1 MRRRLIQI
9 FLSSLRGFFYL
20 IRKQEEN
27 MKKNFK
33 VETKLV
39 QSLEEFKEGEP
50 RVYPLVQS
58 TTYNY
63 KDPDFVADLF
73 NLTESGYFYSRIG
86 NPTVQAFENKIA
98 QLEGGVGAVAVSS
111 GQAATTMAIL
121 NICNSGDHI
130 VACSTIYGG
139 TFTLLSS
146 SLKKLGIDISF
157 FDPESSEDEIL
168 ALFKDNTKALFGE
181 SIGNPGLNVLD
192 FEKLSNAAKKVGVPF
207 IVDNTIATPYLCR
220 PIEHG
225 ANIVIHSA
233 TKYIDGQASC
243 LGGIV
248 VDAGNF
254 NWNNGKFPGLVEPDP
269 SYHGLSYHEAF
280 KEAAYIAKAR
290 THILRDFGAAL
301 SAFNAF
307 IYLRGLETLHVR
319 MDRHSENALKVAE
332 FLEGH
337 ENVAWVNYPKLKSDK
352 YYALAD
358 KYLTNG
364 GSGIILFGIKGGA
377 KEGLEFTKKLNWIN
391 NVVHLGDVRT
401 CVLHPGSTT
410 HRQLTDEE
418 QIAAG
423 VRPEAIRLNVGIENV
438 DDIINDLKQAL
449 Q

>member
-1 MRRRLIQI
+1 M
-9 FLSSLRGFFYL
+9 
-20 IRKQEEN
+20 
-27 MKKNFK
+27 KNFK
-33 VETKLV
+33 LETALV

-63 KDPDFVADLF
+63 RDPDFVAGLF
-73 NLTESGYFYSRIG
+73 DLTESGHMYSRIS
-86 NPTVQAFENKIA
+86 NPTVQVFENKIA
-98 QLEGGVGAVAVSS
+98 QLEGGVGAVATSS

-121 NICNSGDHI
+121 NICNSGDHV

-146 SLKKLGIDISF
+146 SLKKIGIETSF
-157 FDPESSEDEIL
+157 FGPDSTEDEIL
-168 ALFKDNTKALFGE
+168 SLFKDNTKAIFGE
-181 SIGNPGLNVLD
+181 TIGNPGLNVLD
-192 FEKLSNAAKKVGVPF
+192 FEKISSVAKKAGVPF
-207 IVDNTIATPYLCR
+207 IVDNTVATPYLCR

-233 TKYIDGQASC
+233 TKYIDGQATC
-243 LGGIV
+243 VGGIV
-248 VDAGNF
+248 IDAGNF
-254 NWNNGKFPGLVEPDP
+254 NWNNGKFPSIVEPDP
-269 SYHGLSYHEAF
+269 SYHGLSYYETF

-290 THILRDFGAAL
+290 THILRDYGAAL

-319 MDRHSENALKVAE
+319 MDRHCENALKVAE

-337 ENVAWVNYPKLKSDK
+337 ENVLWVNYPKLKSGK
-352 YYALAD
+352 YYSLAE
-358 KYLTNG
+358 KYLPSG
-364 GSGIILFGIKGGA
+364 GSGMILFGIKGGA
-377 KEGLEFTKKLNWIN
+377 KVGREFTKKLKWIS

-423 VRPEAIRLNVGIENV
+423 VMPEAIRINIGIENI
-438 DDIINDLKQAL
+438 DDIIKDIKSAL
-449 Q
+449 E

>member
-1 MRRRLIQI
+1 
-9 FLSSLRGFFYL
+9 
-20 IRKQEEN
+20 
-27 MKKNFK
+27 MKKFK
-33 VETKLV
+33 LETALV

-63 KDPDFVADLF
+63 KDPDFVAGLF
-73 NLTESGYFYSRIG
+73 DLTESGHMYSRIS

-98 QLEGGVGAVAVSS
+98 QLEGGVGAVATSS

-121 NICNSGDHI
+121 NICNSGDHV

-139 TFTLLSS
+139 TFSLLSS
-146 SLKKLGIDISF
+146 SLKKLGIETSF
-157 FDPESSEDEIL
+157 FGPDSSEDEIL
-168 ALFKDNTKALFGE
+168 SLFKDNTKAIFGE
-181 SIGNPGLNVLD
+181 TIGNPGLNVLN
-192 FEKLSNAAKKVGVPF
+192 FEKVSNVAKKMGVPF

-225 ANIVIHSA
+225 ANIVIHST
-233 TKYIDGQASC
+233 TKYIDGQATC
-243 LGGIV
+243 VGGIV
-248 VDAGNF
+248 IDAGNF
-254 NWNNGKFPGLVEPDP
+254 DWNNGKFPSIVEPDL
-269 SYHGLSYHEAF
+269 SYHGLSYYEAF

-290 THILRDFGAAL
+290 THILRDYGAVL

-319 MDRHSENALKVAE
+319 MDRHCENALKVAE
-332 FLEGH
+332 FLENH
-337 ENVAWVNYPKLKSDK
+337 KNVLWVNYPKLKSGK
-352 YYALAD
+352 YYSLAE
-358 KYLTNG
+358 KYLPIG

-377 KEGLEFTKKLNWIN
+377 NGGREFTRKLNWIS

-423 VRPEAIRLNVGIENV
+423 VMPEAIRLNVGIENI
-438 DDIINDLKQAL
+438 DDIISDLKSAL
-449 Q
+449 E

>member
-1 MRRRLIQI
+1 MRRRLFIV
-9 FLSSLRGFFYL
+9 LSLSEDFIYL
-20 IRKQEEN
+20 GGN
-27 MKKNFK
+27 MKNFK
-33 VETKLV
+33 LETALV

-63 KDPDFVADLF
+63 RDPDFVAGLF
-73 NLTESGYFYSRIG
+73 DLTESGHMYSRIS
-86 NPTVQAFENKIA
+86 NPTVQVFENKIA
-98 QLEGGVGAVAVSS
+98 QLEGGVGAVATSS

-121 NICNSGDHI
+121 NICNSGDHV

-146 SLKKLGIDISF
+146 SLKKIGIETSF
-157 FDPESSEDEIL
+157 FGPDSTEDEIL
-168 ALFKDNTKALFGE
+168 SLFKDNTKAIFGE
-181 SIGNPGLNVLD
+181 TIGNPGLNVLD
-192 FEKLSNAAKKVGVPF
+192 FEKISSVAKKAGVPF
-207 IVDNTIATPYLCR
+207 IVDNTVATPYLCR

-233 TKYIDGQASC
+233 TKYIDGQATC
-243 LGGIV
+243 VGGIV
-248 VDAGNF
+248 IDAGNF
-254 NWNNGKFPGLVEPDP
+254 NWNNGKFPSIVEPDP
-269 SYHGLSYHEAF
+269 SYHGLSYYETF

-290 THILRDFGAAL
+290 THILRDYGAAL

-319 MDRHSENALKVAE
+319 MDRHCENALKVAE

-337 ENVAWVNYPKLKSDK
+337 ENVLWVNYPKLKSGK
-352 YYALAD
+352 YYSLAE
-358 KYLTNG
+358 KYLPSG
-364 GSGIILFGIKGGA
+364 GSGMILFGIKGGA
-377 KEGLEFTKKLNWIN
+377 KVGREFTKKLKWIS

-423 VRPEAIRLNVGIENV
+423 VMPEAIRINIGIENI
-438 DDIINDLKQAL
+438 DDIIKDIKSAL
-449 Q
+449 E

>member
-1 MRRRLIQI
+1 
-9 FLSSLRGFFYL
+9 
-20 IRKQEEN
+20 
-27 MKKNFK
+27 MKKFK
-33 VETKLV
+33 LETALV

-63 KDPDFVADLF
+63 KDPDFVAGLF
-73 NLTESGYFYSRIG
+73 DLTESGHMYSRIS

-98 QLEGGVGAVAVSS
+98 QLEGGVGAVATSS
-111 GQAATTMAIL
+111 GQTTTTMAIL
-121 NICNSGDHI
+121 NICNSGDHV

-139 TFTLLSS
+139 TFSLLSS
-146 SLKKLGIDISF
+146 SLKKLGIETSF
-157 FDPESSEDEIL
+157 FGPDSSEDEIL
-168 ALFKDNTKALFGE
+168 SLFKDNTKAIFGE
-181 SIGNPGLNVLD
+181 TIGNPGLNVLN
-192 FEKLSNAAKKVGVPF
+192 FEKVSNVAKKMGVPF

-225 ANIVIHSA
+225 ANIVIHST
-233 TKYIDGQASC
+233 TKYIDGQATC
-243 LGGIV
+243 VGGIV
-248 VDAGNF
+248 IDAGNF
-254 NWNNGKFPGLVEPDP
+254 DWNNGKFPSIVEPDL
-269 SYHGLSYHEAF
+269 SYHGLSYYEAF

-290 THILRDFGAAL
+290 THILRDYGAVL

-319 MDRHSENALKVAE
+319 MDRHCENALKVAE
-332 FLEGH
+332 FLENH
-337 ENVAWVNYPKLKSDK
+337 KNVLWVNYPKLKSGK
-352 YYALAD
+352 YYSLAE
-358 KYLTNG
+358 KYLPIG

-377 KEGLEFTKKLNWIN
+377 NGGREFTRKLNWIS

-423 VRPEAIRLNVGIENV
+423 VMPEAIRLNVGIENI
-438 DDIINDLKQAL
+438 DDIISDLKSAL
-449 Q
+449 E

>member
-1 MRRRLIQI
+1 
-9 FLSSLRGFFYL
+9 
-20 IRKQEEN
+20 
-27 MKKNFK
+27 MKKFK
-33 VETKLV
+33 LETALV

-63 KDPDFVADLF
+63 KDPDFVAGLF
-73 NLTESGYFYSRIG
+73 DLTESGHMYSRIS

-98 QLEGGVGAVAVSS
+98 QLEGGVGAVATSS

-121 NICNSGDHI
+121 NICNSGDHV

-139 TFTLLSS
+139 TFSLLSS
-146 SLKKLGIDISF
+146 SLKKLGIETSF
-157 FDPESSEDEIL
+157 FGPDSSEDEIL
-168 ALFKDNTKALFGE
+168 SLFKDNTKAIFGE
-181 SIGNPGLNVLD
+181 TIGNPGLNVLN
-192 FEKLSNAAKKVGVPF
+192 FEKVSNVAKKMGVPF

-225 ANIVIHSA
+225 ANIVIHST
-233 TKYIDGQASC
+233 TKYIDGQATC
-243 LGGIV
+243 VGGIV
-248 VDAGNF
+248 IDAGNF
-254 NWNNGKFPGLVEPDP
+254 DWNNGKFPSIVEPDL
-269 SYHGLSYHEAF
+269 SYHGLSYYEAF
-280 KEAAYIAKAR
+280 KEATYIAKAR
-290 THILRDFGAAL
+290 THILRDYGAVL

-319 MDRHSENALKVAE
+319 MDRHCENALKVAE
-332 FLEGH
+332 FLENH
-337 ENVAWVNYPKLKSDK
+337 KNVLWVNYPKLKSGK
-352 YYALAD
+352 YYSLAE
-358 KYLTNG
+358 KYLPIG

-377 KEGLEFTKKLNWIN
+377 NGGREFTRKLNWIS

-423 VRPEAIRLNVGIENV
+423 VMPEAIRLNVGIENI
-438 DDIINDLKQAL
+438 DDIISDLKSAL
-449 Q
+449 E

>member
-1 MRRRLIQI
+1 M
-9 FLSSLRGFFYL
+9 
-20 IRKQEEN
+20 
-27 MKKNFK
+27 KNFNL
-33 VETKLV
+33 ETSLV
-39 QSLEEFKEGEP
+39 QSLEEFQEGEP

-63 KDPDFVADLF
+63 KDPDFVAGLF
-73 NLTESGYFYSRIG
+73 DLTESGYFYSRIG

-98 QLEGGVGAVAVSS
+98 KLEGGVGAVAVAS
-111 GQAATTMAIL
+111 GQAATTTAIL

-146 SLKKLGIDISF
+146 SLKKIGIEISF
-157 FDPESSEDEIL
+157 FNPDSSEDEIL
-168 ALFKDNTKALFGE
+168 SFFKENTKAIFAE

-192 FEKLSNAAKKVGVPF
+192 FEKISSVAKKGGVPF

-225 ANIVIHSA
+225 ANIVIHST
-233 TKYIDGQASC
+233 TKYIDGQGSC
-243 LGGIV
+243 VGGIV

-254 NWNNGKFPGLVEPDP
+254 DWNNGKFPSMVDPDP
-269 SYHGLSYHEAF
+269 SYHGMSYYETF
-280 KEAAYIAKAR
+280 KEAAYIVKAR
-290 THILRDFGAAL
+290 VHILRDFGATL

-319 MDRHSENALKVAE
+319 MDRHCENALKVAE

-337 ENVAWVNYPKLKSDK
+337 ENVLWVNYPKLKSGK
-352 YYALAD
+352 YYDLAE
-358 KYLTNG
+358 KYLPKG
-364 GSGIILFGIKGGA
+364 GSGMVLFGIKGGA
-377 KEGLEFTKKLNWIN
+377 KGGKEFTKKLKWIN

-410 HRQLTDEE
+410 HRQLSDEE

-423 VRPEAIRLNVGIENV
+423 VMPEAIRLNVGIENI
-438 DDIINDLKQAL
+438 DDIIADIEQAL
-449 Q
+449 K